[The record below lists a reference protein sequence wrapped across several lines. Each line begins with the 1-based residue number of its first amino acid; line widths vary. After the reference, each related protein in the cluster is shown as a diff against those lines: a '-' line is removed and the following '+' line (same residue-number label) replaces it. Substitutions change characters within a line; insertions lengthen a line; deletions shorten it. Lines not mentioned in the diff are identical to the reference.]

1 MLLKPYFQGTTSRM
15 GAPSCGGNVDL
26 PRFCGHL
33 KRPGIILVRAKE
45 VFMSEKRR
53 QFTREYKLEA
63 VRLVK
68 KGQSVSS
75 VAAKLG
81 IRPDM
86 LRAWKRQVAGSDGD
100 LKEVFRGHGR
110 VTSQEQE
117 LRRLRQELA
126 RVTEERDF
134 LKKAAAYF
142 AKEKS

>member
-1 MLLKPYFQGTTSRM
+1 MVVETRDTTTTESQRTQWTCLDFVDTLKDPDDTS
-15 GAPSCGGNVDL
+15 G
-26 PRFCGHL
+26 
-33 KRPGIILVRAKE
+33 KE
-45 VFMSEKRR
+45 VFMSQKRR
-53 QFTREYKLEA
+53 QFTREFKLEA

-68 KGQSVSS
+68 SGQSVSR
-75 VAAKLG
+75 VAAQLG
-81 IRPDM
+81 IRSDM
-86 LRAWKRQVAGSDGD
+86 LRTWKRQVDGSDSS

-117 LRRLRQELA
+117 LRRLRHELA

>member
-1 MLLKPYFQGTTSRM
+1 M
-15 GAPSCGGNVDL
+15 
-26 PRFCGHL
+26 
-33 KRPGIILVRAKE
+33 ILSGQAVY
-45 VFMSEKRR
+45 MSQKRR
-53 QFTREYKLEA
+53 QFTREFKLEA

-68 KGQSVSS
+68 SGQSVSS
-75 VAAKLG
+75 VAVQLG

-86 LRAWKRQVAGSDGD
+86 LRAWKRQVEGSAGS
-100 LKEVFRGHGR
+100 LKEVFRGQGR

-117 LRRLRQELA
+117 LRRLRHELA

>member
-1 MLLKPYFQGTTSRM
+1 
-15 GAPSCGGNVDL
+15 
-26 PRFCGHL
+26 
-33 KRPGIILVRAKE
+33 
-45 VFMSEKRR
+45 MSQKRR
-53 QFTREYKLEA
+53 QFTREFKLEA

-68 KGQSVSS
+68 SGQSVSS
-75 VAAKLG
+75 VAVQLG

-86 LRAWKRQVAGSDGD
+86 LRASKRQVEGSAGS
-100 LKEVFRGHGR
+100 LKEVFRGQGR

-117 LRRLRQELA
+117 LRRLRHELA

>member
-1 MLLKPYFQGTTSRM
+1 
-15 GAPSCGGNVDL
+15 
-26 PRFCGHL
+26 
-33 KRPGIILVRAKE
+33 
-45 VFMSEKRR
+45 MSQKRR
-53 QFTREYKLEA
+53 QFTREFKLEA
-63 VRLVK
+63 VRLVNS
-68 KGQSVSS
+68 GRSVSK
-75 VAAKLG
+75 VAAELG

-86 LRAWKRQVAGSDGD
+86 LRTWKRQVEGTDS

-142 AKEKS
+142 AKEKP